1 MKDAPGLAIQND
13 FQKDRKKKKKKKKG
27 FMLYPLTS
35 SLSAP
40 AEQQLTLS
48 AAMTF
53 QSCEKKTK
61 RFHSADLGFG
71 VCGSQTMVLLARAFS
86 AAAPQEPGPWWCPAG
101 GALGAGAAARSLHVP
116 EEQRGGRWRV
126 VHSQWFR

>member
-13 FQKDRKKKKKKKKG
+13 FQKDRKKKKKKKG

-53 QSCEKKTK
+53 QSCEKKK
-61 RFHSADLGFG
+61 QNNSIR
-71 VCGSQTMVLLARAFS
+71 QI
-86 AAAPQEPGPWWCPAG
+86 
-101 GALGAGAAARSLHVP
+101 
-116 EEQRGGRWRV
+116 
-126 VHSQWFR
+126 